1 MGAPWGW
8 VDGNGESG
16 AEVARVLYCC
26 CVGASPWSGTDPV
39 LLCGTDNP
47 TRESVERKRKEN
59 QERYGLSASE
69 IEALVVPVLK
79 QADSSVVVVKS
90 VLSLQDKGARRQQ
103 KYDRMRVL
111 TRDLARLEAA
121 LQRLEGSAAADDAT
135 DLDGPERAS
144 RAPPVQPA
152 APCKLP
158 AEAAPK
164 AAKVAAKAVQKTAPK
179 AAPKAKADKTRAGGA
194 SKRSQQQLDEDADA
208 ALARRLQMEEG
219 GFDDDMMDLE
229 EEDDDFKPT
238 RAKKRGSAR
247 KKNKSAARDE

>member
-1 MGAPWGW
+1 M
-8 VDGNGESG
+8 
-16 AEVARVLYCC
+16 
-26 CVGASPWSGTDPV
+26 
-39 LLCGTDNP
+39 
-47 TRESVERKRKEN
+47 ERKRKEN

-135 DLDGPERAS
+135 DVDGPERAS
-144 RAPPVQPA
+144 LAPHVQPA

-158 AEAAPK
+158 AEAAAK
-164 AAKVAAKAVQKTAPK
+164 AAKVAAKAAQKTAPK
-179 AAPKAKADKTRAGGA
+179 APKAPKAKVESTRAGGA

-229 EEDDDFKPT
+229 EEDDDFKPS

-247 KKNKSAARDE
+247 KKKKSAARDE